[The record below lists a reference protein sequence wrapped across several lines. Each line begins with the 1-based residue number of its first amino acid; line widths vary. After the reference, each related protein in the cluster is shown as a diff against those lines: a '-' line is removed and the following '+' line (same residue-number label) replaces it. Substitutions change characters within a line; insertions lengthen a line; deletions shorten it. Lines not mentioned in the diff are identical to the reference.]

1 MVRWGVVF
9 LAVLACGGTGM
20 GARRVSEGF
29 CIPRLRVGLPS
40 PATGLRVPDGFEIV
54 EVADSKLANDIFCMT
69 IDPRG
74 RVVVSGRGYIRILA
88 DGRAIEFAP
97 GPRDGAQG
105 LLWEG
110 ANLFFTGDGGL
121 RRYHT
126 SDGDRADGPSE
137 LIRKMRTGGE
147 HEAHAL
153 RRGPDGWLYLLCGNT
168 TGIDRSFAQLPT
180 SPIRDP
186 VAGCVLRF
194 ASDLKKSEIVTD
206 GYRNPY
212 GMDFAPDGELFTFD
226 SDNERC
232 VSLPWYEPTR
242 FYHVLPGGHY
252 GWLAPQRAE
261 FWRLPPYFPDVV
273 APVGTFGRGSPTG
286 VACYR
291 HTQFPE
297 KYRGGFFLADWTFGR
312 IYFARLKRQGSSYTC
327 EKELFLEAVGDNG
340 FAPTALAVHPQ
351 TGDLYVSIGGRGT
364 RGAVY
369 RIRYPAGMKGID
381 PKAVARLQP
390 APRSLDW
397 RPAMR
402 EELLTQASAK
412 DLLERVRAL
421 EDIRRHR
428 GEFTADQLDAVIRAN
443 QGETDRYV
451 RQAVARLGGDAVIDQ
466 RITLNTVRQVQRSLG
481 EFTDRRGHV
490 FEGYTLRQPKV
501 PADGTA
507 ERLRR
512 AFPSGNADL
521 DRELSRTL
529 AILQDP
535 DPHTLEKVAGR
546 LAPDSDPVEDIH
558 YLIVLAR
565 LPAPRPD
572 AITRRVADALV
583 ALDRKLA
590 ARKLNRDT
598 NWPLRVGELLKEL
611 AARDPKLAA
620 AVLAHPEFGRADHAL
635 LARMPGFD
643 RRRAAALFLEKA
655 KADSEYPWNAALIA
669 LMGELPAE
677 QSLTLFRRL
686 WGRAGL
692 DSAILPQ
699 LAPHAD
705 PADREK
711 FLGGLSSPNLTTVR
725 LCLEALEKL
734 PARAD
739 DAELLPMIQGLRRL
753 PTGKEGDAL
762 ARHLVRHL
770 EKVTGEKGL
779 KDAAAWTDWF
789 ARRHP
794 SLSARLTNADGV
806 DVAGWARRLARI
818 DWPAGDAARGRL
830 VYVKADC
837 AACHSGSQAIGPD
850 LQGVAGRFSRD
861 DLFAAIVQPSKDIS
875 PRYRTTLL
883 ETTAGKV
890 YQGIILYEAVDGL
903 ILQTGPAATVRLR
916 GDQIAERRASP
927 LSLMP
932 AGLLDRLSDGEIA
945 DLYAYLRGLG
955 AK

>member
-1 MVRWGVVF
+1 MVRGHWVAIF
-9 LAVLACGGTGM
+9 LGVLAFGG
-20 GARRVSEGF
+20 ANAK
-29 CIPRLRVGLPS
+29 PQAAP
-40 PATGLRVPDGFEIV
+40 GLRVPPGFEVV

-69 IDPRG
+69 FDPKG
-74 RVVVSGRGYIRILA
+74 RVIVSGRGYVRILT

-97 GPRDGAQG
+97 GPRDGSQG

-110 ANLFFTGDGGL
+110 ANLFVIGDGGL

-126 SDGDRADGPSE
+126 TNGDTADGPSE
-137 LIRKMRTGGE
+137 LIRKMHTGGE
-147 HEAHAL
+147 HHAHAL

-194 ASDLKKSEIVTD
+194 TPDLKQSEIVAD

-212 GMDFAPDGELFTFD
+212 GMDFSPDGELFTFD

-291 HTQFPE
+291 HVQFPA

-312 IYFARLKRQGSSYTC
+312 IYFARLKQQGSSYTC
-327 EKELFLEAVGDNG
+327 EKETFLEAVGDNG
-340 FAPTALAVHPQ
+340 FAPTALAVHPR

-369 RIRYPAGMKGID
+369 RIRYPAGMTGID
-381 PKAVARLQP
+381 PKEVARLQP

-397 RPAMR
+397 RPGMR
-402 EELLTQASAK
+402 EELLARATAV

-428 GEFTADQLDAVIRAN
+428 AEFTAEQIAAVVRAN
-443 QGETDRYV
+443 RDETDRYV
-451 RQAVARLGGDAVIDQ
+451 RQAVERLDGNTITDKGM
-466 RITLNTVRQVQRSLG
+466 TLNAVRRVQRSLG
-481 EFTDRRGHV
+481 EFTGRHNHV
-490 FEGYTLRQPKV
+490 FEGYSLRGMKGPP
-501 PADGTA
+501 PAGTVDA
-507 ERLRR
+507 LRR
-512 AFPSGNADL
+512 AFPSGDADL

-529 AILQDP
+529 AILEDADP
-535 DPHTLEKVAGR
+535 RTLAKVADR
-546 LAPDSDPVEDIH
+546 FTPESDPVEDIH

-565 LPAPRPD
+565 LSAPRSE
-572 AITRRVADALV
+572 AITKRVADALV
-583 ALDRKLA
+583 SLDKKLT

-598 NWPLRVGELLKEL
+598 NWPLRVSELLKEL

-643 RRRAAALFLEKA
+643 RRRAAAIFLEKA
-655 KADSEYPWNAALIA
+655 KADPDYPWNATLIA
-669 LMGELPAE
+669 LLGELPAE
-677 QSLTLFRRL
+677 KSLPVFRRL

-692 DSAILPQ
+692 DTAILPQ

-711 FLGGLSSPNLTTVR
+711 FLGGLSSSDLKTVR
-725 LCLEALEKL
+725 LCLDALAKL
-734 PARAD
+734 PTRTD
-739 DAELLPMIQGLRRL
+739 GKELLLILQGLRRL
-753 PTGKEGDAL
+753 PAGREGDAL
-762 ARHLVRHL
+762 GRQLIGYL
-770 EKVTGEKGL
+770 EKITGARDL
-779 KDAAAWTDWF
+779 KDAAAWTAWF
-789 ARRHP
+789 ARAHP
-794 SLSARLTNADGV
+794 ELSARLTNADGV
-806 DVAGWARRLARI
+806 DVAGWAKRLAQI
-818 DWPAGDAARGRL
+818 DWPAGDATRGRL
-830 VYVKADC
+830 VFVKADC

-850 LQGVAGRFSRD
+850 LLGVAGRFSRD
-861 DLFAAIVQPSKDIS
+861 DLFTAIVQPSKDVP
-875 PRYRTTLL
+875 PRYRTTVL

-903 ILQTGPAATVRLR
+903 IMQTGPGATVRLR
-916 GDQIAERRASP
+916 GDQIAERRTSP
-927 LSLMP
+927 VSLMP
-932 AGLLDRLSDGEIA
+932 AGLLDRLGDGEIA
-945 DLYAYLRGLG
+945 DLYAYLRSL
-955 AK
+955 KSP